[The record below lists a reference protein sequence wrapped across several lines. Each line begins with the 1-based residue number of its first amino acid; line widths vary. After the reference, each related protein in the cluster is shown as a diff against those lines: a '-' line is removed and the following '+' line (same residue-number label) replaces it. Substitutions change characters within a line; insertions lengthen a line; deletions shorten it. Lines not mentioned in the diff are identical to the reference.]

1 MILVRANSLEL
12 VKVLDDSSVSDH
24 FPLRPILNIA
34 INDPKKKKS
43 IWIYWNINKKIL
55 IFLLVIIS
63 NCKNI
68 STLVSSYQYIKI

>member
-1 MILVRANSLEL
+1 MIHPKYHFWGFRVLTLTLFIYLFYMILVRANSLEL

-43 IWIYWNINKKIL
+43 I
-55 IFLLVIIS
+55 
-63 NCKNI
+63 
-68 STLVSSYQYIKI
+68 